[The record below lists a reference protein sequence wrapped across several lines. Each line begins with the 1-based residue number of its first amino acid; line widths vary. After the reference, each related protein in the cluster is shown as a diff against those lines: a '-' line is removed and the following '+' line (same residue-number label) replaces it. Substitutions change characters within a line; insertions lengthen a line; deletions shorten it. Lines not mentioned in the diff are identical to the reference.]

1 MTAPCTYIK
10 NFSPI
15 EIRPLPHLDFQAG
28 YNGIPASAP
37 RIVGLVQV
45 RSKEINQPLSILRVT
60 LELWKIESVD
70 VPSLGVSN
78 HLSEPKRLVQQVLF
92 PPPSPF
98 SSKNEKTNSL
108 YLSENIQAG
117 DDALSPSSDISGISH
132 IYDSYIHDQPSR
144 RRSSNQPPIPPPH
157 VQNVS
162 RSTSMPSR
170 AFSQTSD
177 NSSMPASS
185 VITDLQKSPEKSSSS
200 SSSAYNIWSMDL
212 PFEMKYSEGEV
223 LTPTFDLVRSGF
235 SCSTKY
241 QLRAVLTLSGLEDI
255 SECVPIAIHRYDTL
269 SSWGMYNSPIYLKET
284 SIDGRVIVEASIPK
298 QCIGPMDLLTVF
310 ISIRASNGS
319 KIRVQQLSLS
329 LVECVSIRHPS
340 SNSSPIVRSKKVLK
354 VEQDLDDVRLEK
366 DGLSQ
371 TLSKVFPDPDL
382 DDYSMQGFSTSS
394 DLYKVTYMVLIKV
407 RLYRARNV
415 EISYPITVS
424 PVPRSASSSILGDIQ
439 TRVLDARQ
447 SVNGSVLD
455 TTCDI
460 IRANDSSKNNMYSYS
475 EDGMVLLN

>member
-45 RSKEINQPLSILRVT
+45 RSKEIHQPLSIIQVA
-60 LELWKIESVD
+60 LELWKIESVA

-92 PPPSPF
+92 PPPSKKKHTTP
-98 SSKNEKTNSL
+98 L
-108 YLSENIQAG
+108 RLSENSEAS
-117 DDALSPSSDISGISH
+117 DDLLSPSSNTSFFNEH
-132 IYDSYIHDQPSR
+132 FYESYIPDQPVSH
-144 RRSSNQPPIPPPH
+144 RSSNQPPIPPPH
-157 VQNVS
+157 TQNVF
-162 RSTSMPSR
+162 RSSSLPSR
-170 AFSQTSD
+170 VLSQTSD
-177 NSSMPASS
+177 NSSLPASS
-185 VITDLQKSPEKSSSS
+185 LLTDSLRSPTK
-200 SSSAYNIWSMDL
+200 SSSAYRIWSMDL

-223 LTPTFDLVRSGF
+223 LTPTFDLVRSGI
-235 SCSTKY
+235 SCSTTY
-241 QLRAVLTLSGLEDI
+241 EMRAILTLSGLEDVCT
-255 SECVPIAIHRYDTL
+255 CVPIVIHRYDTL
-269 SSWGMYNSPIYLKET
+269 SSWGMYNSPIYIKEA
-284 SIDGRVIVEASIPK
+284 SIDNRVIVEASIPK

-310 ISIRASNGS
+310 ISIKPSNGS

-329 LVECVSIRHPS
+329 LVECVTVRHPS
-340 SNSSPIVRSKKVLK
+340 STSSPIVRTKKILK
-354 VEQDLDDVRLEK
+354 AEQDLDDVRLGK

-382 DDYSMQGFSTSS
+382 DDSSIQGFTTSS
-394 DLYKVTYMVLIKV
+394 DLYNVTYMLLLKV

-424 PVPRSASSSILGDIQ
+424 PVARSASSSILGDIQ
-439 TRVLDARQ
+439 TRVLDSRQ
-447 SVNGSVLD
+447 SLTGSVLD
-455 TTCDI
+455 TTCNI
-460 IRANDSSKNNMYSYS
+460 VRANDSTKNNMYSYS
-475 EDGMVLLN
+475 EDRMVLLD

>member
-45 RSKEINQPLSILRVT
+45 RSKEINRPLSILRVT
-60 LELWKIESVD
+60 LELWRIESVD

-78 HLSEPKRLVQQVLF
+78 HISEPKRLVQQVLF
-92 PPPSPF
+92 PPSSSSS
-98 SSKNEKTNSL
+98 SSKNDQKSIL
-108 YLSENIQAG
+108 YFSENAQAS
-117 DDALSPSSDISGISH
+117 DDVLSPSSSTSGINNV
-132 IYDSYIHDQPSR
+132 YDFYLHDQPSR
-144 RRSSNQPPIPPPH
+144 HRFSNQPPIPPPH

-162 RSTSMPSR
+162 QSPSMPSH
-170 AFSQTSD
+170 AYSQTSD
-177 NSSMPASS
+177 TSSMQASS
-185 VITDLQKSPEKSSSS
+185 VTSDLQKSTEKSSSS
-200 SSSAYNIWSMDL
+200 SSYNIWSMDL

-223 LTPTFDLVRSGF
+223 LTPTFDLFRSGF

-241 QLRAVLTLSGLEDI
+241 QLRAVLSLADSEDI
-255 SECVPIAIHRYDTL
+255 FECVPIVIHRYDTL
-269 SSWGMYNSPIYLKET
+269 SSWGMYNSPIYLKEA
-284 SIDGRVIVEASIPK
+284 SIDGRVVVEASIPK

-329 LVECVSIRHPS
+329 LVECVSFRHPS
-340 SNSSPIVRSKKVLK
+340 SSHSPIVRSKKILK
-354 VEQDLDDVRLEK
+354 VEQDLDDVRLGK

-382 DDYSMQGFSTSS
+382 DDSSIQGFTTSS

-439 TRVLDARQ
+439 TRVLDSRQ
-447 SVNGSVLD
+447 SLNGSVLD

-460 IRANDSSKNNMYSYS
+460 IHANDSTKNNMYSYS
-475 EDGMVLLN
+475 EGGLVLLN